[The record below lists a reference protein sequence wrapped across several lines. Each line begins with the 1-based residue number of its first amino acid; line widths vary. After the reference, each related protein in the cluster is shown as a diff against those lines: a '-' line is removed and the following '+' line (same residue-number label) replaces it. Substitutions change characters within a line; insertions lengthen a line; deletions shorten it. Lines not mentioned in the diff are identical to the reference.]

1 MDAMDAEEPRAFD
14 TESFILF
21 IKERPALWDLSSDG
35 YSNRLLK
42 KEMWE
47 EVTMQHKHC
56 KLSFCCS
63 EGQHGMDPKPFSFAS
78 NISPIQM
85 HNSNDLFDVHLGT
98 EVYIK
103 SRVASPV
110 KSRIESRQKSLS
122 RVASRVASR

>member
-47 EVTMQHKHC
+47 EVTMMFGGSDC
-56 KLSFCCS
+56 
-63 EGQHGMDPKPFSFAS
+63 
-78 NISPIQM
+78 
-85 HNSNDLFDVHLGT
+85 
-98 EVYIK
+98 
-103 SRVASPV
+103 
-110 KSRIESRQKSLS
+110 KSLKEK
-122 RVASRVASR
+122 VDLC